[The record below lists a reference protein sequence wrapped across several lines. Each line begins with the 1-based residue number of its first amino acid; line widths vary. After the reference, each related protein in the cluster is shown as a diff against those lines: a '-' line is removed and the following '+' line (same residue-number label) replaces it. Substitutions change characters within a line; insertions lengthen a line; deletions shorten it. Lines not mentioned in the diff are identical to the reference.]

1 MTIEVKVQ
9 KNQIRRMKA
18 KAGVVASVQLKHLS
32 LPAIE
37 KTPMIREWLSQ
48 FPAKNR
54 NTAKYLLM
62 KLRFVTRDDYSSWL
76 IRSLES
82 LPYNESYAFYAV
94 RKAETKK
101 VKKKVKKIDCLWDK
115 KGNVVNRPG
124 TTLGSEDLVYSL
136 VSNVVRS
143 NVKRFF
149 DHPSL
154 ETLKTEKI
162 HNIVLIDDSIGSG
175 DRVSDFIK
183 SMITHKS
190 FRSWWSFGFI
200 NIIVLSLAR
209 TIESKKAIIEKI
221 PGSNHGKRKHPV
233 SSKIRFVS
241 EIVYSKEWLKGRWGS
256 GYEAILNLCDSKAEI
271 LKWPRGYG
279 EVMGRI
285 VFYHSVPNNIP
296 GVLFECK
303 KRWRPL
309 FPGRSVPNWLT
320 SLIDNQ
326 HSDDMLKLLSLIKSG
341 VRRKSSLALR
351 MDYDIEILEEMLRM
365 TIESG
370 LVSSNIH
377 ITEAGIKV
385 LKQRTGKKDYRKKRI
400 QISDRALYIP
410 KSWCTDQATIQ
421 PSVWGESNPC
431 KLTDPAKVFTSV
443 GGETGQVSLE
453 RSDARAAAPPLSVRS
468 QLPSKSRMGP
478 DNHGPQDSKDKCM
491 ETWSVH
497 HLFEKAQAKL
507 GPDTAS
513 DLQKYS
519 HRLINSGLP
528 VIFSLGHFAKIT
540 NSDYN
545 FLRDTIGRKREA
557 ANYKMFA
564 VKKRSGGLRFL
575 HSVSGKLMSVQH
587 FINSEILQKVFP
599 HPCSF
604 AFHRNGGI
612 GRCAASHCGARWLF
626 QYDLSDFFYDI
637 TEVDIFNIFKRLGYR
652 KLLSFE
658 LARLCTTTHLPRHL
672 KSHLYFK
679 KISFDK
685 NLPYKGITVVGVL
698 PQGAPTSPMLSNLAA
713 EKLDKRINDFAFDNG
728 FVFSRYAD
736 DITLSA
742 RRLPQNMS
750 IGEIH
755 RKIVCIIRECGFKE
769 NRKKIRIA
777 GPGSKKIVLGL
788 LVDGKQPRISR
799 EMYKRI
805 DRHLHAAMKFGIADT
820 AKHEDFDSAYGFYN
834 HLAGLISFVND
845 VDKKR
850 WSDFHERFSKLTPC
864 WADVFLPD
872 INGTGTSNL

>member
-1 MTIEVKVQ
+1 MLNESTNRMTMEVEVQKDRSRRVKV
-9 KNQIRRMKA
+9 
-18 KAGVVASVQLKHLS
+18 KAGGMASASVHPKRLNLA
-32 LPAIE
+32 AIE
-37 KTPMIREWLSQ
+37 NSTEIQAWLSQ
-48 FPAKNR
+48 FTPENQAAAKC
-54 NTAKYLLM
+54 LLM
-62 KLRFVTRDDYSSWL
+62 KLSFVTRDDYSNWL
-76 IRSLES
+76 KEALQS
-82 LPYNESYAFYAV
+82 LPANEPCAVYAV
-94 RKAETKK
+94 RKAE
-101 VKKKVKKIDCLWDK
+101 KKVKKIDYLWDV

-143 NVKRFF
+143 NEKRFF

-154 ETLKTEKI
+154 GVLKKKKI

-175 DRVSDFIK
+175 DRVSGFIK
-183 SMITHKS
+183 SMMAHKS

-200 NIIVLSLAR
+200 NIIVLSFAR

-241 EIVYSKEWLKGRWGS
+241 EIVYSKIWLKGRWGP
-256 GYEAILNLCDSKAEI
+256 GYEAILNSCDSKAKI

-279 EVMGRI
+279 DVMGNI

-303 KRWRPL
+303 NRWRPL
-309 FPGRSVPNWLT
+309 FPGRSVPDWLT

-326 HSDDMLKLLSLIKSG
+326 PSLSKDDMLRLLSLIKSG
-341 VRRKSSLALR
+341 VRRHSSLALR
-351 MDYDIEILEEMLRM
+351 MDRDNEVLKEMLRNV
-365 TIESG
+365 IDSG
-370 LVSSNIH
+370 LVLPNIR
-377 ITEAGIKV
+377 ITEAGIRV
-385 LKQRTGKKDYRKKRI
+385 LRQRTGRSDSRQKRLQKI
-400 QISDRALYIP
+400 DRALYIP
-410 KSWCTDQATIQ
+410 KSWCADQVTIQ
-421 PSVWGESNPC
+421 PPDLGEETPW
-431 KLTDPAKVFTSV
+431 KQADPAEVFTSA
-443 GGETGQVSLE
+443 GGEAGQVSME
-453 RSDARAAAPPLSVRS
+453 RSDARAVSPPLSVRS
-468 QLPSKSRMGP
+468 QLPSKSRKGP
-478 DNHGPQDSKDKCM
+478 DNHGPMDSKDKCM
-491 ETWSVH
+491 EAWSVH

-513 DLQKYS
+513 DLQKYA
-519 HRLINSGLP
+519 HRLINTGLP

-540 NSDYN
+540 NSDYK
-545 FLRDTIGRKREA
+545 FLRDTIERKREL

-564 VKKRSGGLRFL
+564 VKKRSGGRRFI
-575 HSVSGKLMSVQH
+575 HAVSGKLMSVQQ
-587 FINSEILQKVFP
+587 FINAEILQKVFL

-637 TEVDIFNIFKRLGYR
+637 TEVDVFSVFERLGYR
-652 KLLSFE
+652 KLLYFE

-672 KSHLYFK
+672 KCHLHFK
-679 KISFDK
+679 KSFFDK
-685 NLPYKGITVVGVL
+685 NLPYKGTTVVGVL

-713 EKLDKRINDFAFDNG
+713 EKLDKRLNDFAFDNG

-736 DITLSA
+736 DLTLSA

-755 RKIVCIIRECGFKE
+755 RKIVCTIRECGFKE

-788 LVDGKQPRISR
+788 LVDGEQPRISR

-834 HLAGLISFVND
+834 HLSGLISFVKD

-850 WSDFHERFSKLTPC
+850 WSDFHERFSKLTPS
-864 WADVFLPD
+864 WVGVFPP
-872 INGTGTSNL
+872 I